1 MKKVV
6 LTDHTFVE
14 ASEKVQARNDY
25 LGLMS
30 SLLATAFTFS
40 RKNNQKPSIE
50 VDVKLDVKCGTHII
64 KLAEAKNRAK
74 EWANGRGDI
83 EGTPAYF

>member
-1 MKKVV
+1 MQK
-6 LTDHTFVE
+6 
-14 ASEKVQARNDY
+14 RNDY

-30 SLLATAFTFS
+30 SLLCTAFTFS
-40 RKNNQKPSIE
+40 RKVEQKPSIE
-50 VDVKLDVKCGTHII
+50 VDLKKDMKSAKHII
-64 KLAEAKNRAK
+64 KLAEAKNQSK